1 MNLSNISYLK
11 EVAQKIGSN
20 NLLEELED
28 INQRVQ
34 NPNAPIMIPLVGE
47 FSSGKTTLINSL
59 TDSHALETA
68 TKPTTATIFEIH
80 FGAPHSG
87 AQIVF
92 EDGTTEENVNIKDLK
107 NENLTN
113 AKVVTV
119 FDTSTKVSSYT
130 ILVDTPGISSPDPK
144 HQQTLVD
151 FLPQADALI
160 LVIDINQQLTK
171 SLTDFIKTV
180 QLTSREIYT
189 VLTKSDTKSDAQIQ
203 AAKDYFAKN
212 CEIPIANLAA
222 VSAQNNS
229 LDDILII
236 FRDIEKRKSVL
247 LQKANEHRLDVIAEN
262 LLSTIKI
269 LLNAS
274 QGLPEVEEEIREQ
287 KQALTKVQRKIE
299 SIINNIDVELDDL
312 NKSSSRKFEDQ
323 ISSQL
328 TSLINTKSSN
338 YDNEAVSIIN
348 STASAIIGDYRRK
361 VMDLIANESK
371 ASNSNDEISLS
382 SLSGIDLSSIGIEG
396 LSYDL
401 SLNEMGHEYDGWI
414 KTGVIAVG
422 AAAAVGAVVA
432 TGGGALGAAG
442 GALTVSSAVDVAD
455 TVTDVSSVMSNRKLV
470 RRMESAVKY
479 GKAAADKYSTID
491 QFNAQG
497 MGESGTGKGMIDSL
511 AGFIAEKTM
520 SKPQRMRA
528 IRLYIDDRLAPE
540 FKHQID
546 ETRNKIIET
555 VKSVINEAAQST
567 IDERITSL
575 EELKQQLNHHKDE
588 VEQKMSVL
596 REMETQLL
604 TL

>member
-1 MNLSNISYLK
+1 MDLSNISYLK
-11 EVAQKIGSN
+11 EVAQKIGAN
-20 NLLEELED
+20 NIIEELED

-59 TDSHALETA
+59 TDSRALETA

-80 FGAPHSG
+80 FGAPRSI

-92 EDGTTEENVNIKDLK
+92 EDGTIEDNVDIKDLK

-113 AKVVTV
+113 ARVVTV
-119 FDTSTKVSSYT
+119 FDTSTLVSPYT
-130 ILVDTPGISSPDPK
+130 IIVDTPGISSPDPK

-189 VLTKSDTKSDAQIQ
+189 VLTKSDTKSETQIQ

-212 CEIPIANLAA
+212 CEIPVTNLAA
-222 VSAQNNS
+222 VSAQNNL
-229 LDDILII
+229 LDEILII
-236 FRDIEKRKSVL
+236 FKDIEKRKSVL
-247 LQKANEHRLDVIAEN
+247 LQKANEHRLDVLAEN

-274 QGLPEVEEEIREQ
+274 QGLPEVEEEIRNQ

-299 SIINNIDVELDDL
+299 SIINNIDAELDDL
-312 NKSSSRKFEDQ
+312 NRSCSRKFEDQ
-323 ISSQL
+323 VSSQL

-338 YDNEAVSIIN
+338 YDNEAISIIN
-348 STASAIIGDYRRK
+348 SATSAIIGDYRRK
-361 VMDLIANESK
+361 VMDLIAKESK
-371 ASNSNDEISLS
+371 TENSNDLSLS

-401 SLNEMGHEYDGWI
+401 TLNEMGHEYDGWI
-414 KTGVIAVG
+414 KTGVIAVA

-432 TGGGALGAAG
+432 TGGGALGVAE
-442 GALTVSSAVDVAD
+442 GALTVSTAVDVAD
-455 TVTDVSSVMSNRKLV
+455 TVTDVTSVMSNRKLV

-479 GKAAADKYSTID
+479 GKEAADKYASID
-491 QFNAQG
+491 QFNSQG
-497 MGESGTGKGMIDSL
+497 MGESGAGKGMIDSL

-546 ETRNKIIET
+546 ETRNKIIDT
-555 VKSVINEAAQST
+555 VKSVINDAAQST
-567 IDERITSL
+567 IDERINSL
-575 EELKQQLNHHKDE
+575 EELKQKLNHHKNE
-588 VEQKMSVL
+588 VEQNMAVL
-596 REMETQLL
+596 REMETKLL